1 MPYATKGRSE
11 GAGAG
16 QPQRL
21 LWSVAWLNE
30 AAGGQA
36 RLTHRPFFNPE
47 RKTES
52 AWVPCEAVNKL
63 GSPFQCCSEARTIA
77 GAAGASPYPRAR
89 VRCSGSLPLAD
100 CIGIDVSKD
109 ALEWSVGSEG
119 RIQHTRN
126 EPRPI
131 AQLVRRLAS
140 LDPVRIIVE
149 STGGYER
156 KLVLKLAEAGLPV
169 VVVNPR
175 RVRGL
180 GEGMGI
186 LAKTDAIDARL
197 LALFGEKVE
206 PPVRPI
212 LQGTERLLADLV
224 ARRRQL
230 IAMVVAEKNRRG
242 PAPEPVR
249 RTIDALL
256 QTLDQHVR
264 EIDRKIEKALLE
276 DSERAEL
283 SELLQT
289 VPGVGPGVARTLL
302 IDLPELGYLGRREI
316 ASLVGVAPFARD
328 SGTIRGSRRIRG
340 GRASVRTALYLAAMT
355 ASRFNPV
362 LRDLYD
368 RLRQAGKPPKL
379 AFVAV
384 ARKLLTILNAIA
396 REKTAWQA

>member
-1 MPYATKGRSE
+1 MI
-11 GAGAG
+11 
-16 QPQRL
+16 
-21 LWSVAWLNE
+21 V
-30 AAGGQA
+30 
-36 RLTHRPFFNPE
+36 
-47 RKTES
+47 
-52 AWVPCEAVNKL
+52 
-63 GSPFQCCSEARTIA
+63 
-77 GAAGASPYPRAR
+77 
-89 VRCSGSLPLAD
+89 
-100 CIGIDVSKD
+100 CIGIDVSKH

-131 AQLVRRLAS
+131 AQLVRRLAE
-140 LDPVRIIVE
+140 LDAERIVVE

-175 RVRGL
+175 RVRRF

-206 PPVRPI
+206 PPIRPI

-230 IAMVVAEKNRRG
+230 IAMVVAEKNRRDT
-242 PAPEPVR
+242 ATESVR

-256 QTLDQHVR
+256 RTLDQHIR
-264 EIDRKIEKALLE
+264 DLDRKIEKPLLE

-302 IDLPELGYLGRREI
+302 IDLPELGHLGRREI
-316 ASLVGVAPFARD
+316 ASLVGVAPFAKD

-340 GRASVRTALYLAAMT
+340 GRAAVRTALYLAAMT

-362 LRDLYD
+362 LHELYE
-368 RLRQAGKPPKL
+368 RLRLAGKPPKL

>member
-1 MPYATKGRSE
+1 LGRICEPVFES
-11 GAGAG
+11 
-16 QPQRL
+16 PSSL
-21 LWSVAWLNE
+21 L
-30 AAGGQA
+30 
-36 RLTHRPFFNPE
+36 RRF
-47 RKTES
+47 
-52 AWVPCEAVNKL
+52 
-63 GSPFQCCSEARTIA
+63 
-77 GAAGASPYPRAR
+77 YP
-89 VRCSGSLPLAD
+89 VAD
-100 CIGIDVSKD
+100 CIGIDVSKH
-109 ALEWSVGSEG
+109 ALDWCVGSEG

-126 EPRPI
+126 ETRPI
-131 AQLVRRLAS
+131 AGLVRRLVD
-140 LDPVRIIVE
+140 LDPERIIVE

-186 LAKTDAIDARL
+186 LAKTDALDARL

-206 PPVRPI
+206 PPIRPI
-212 LQGTERLLADLV
+212 MQGTDRLLADLV

-230 IAMVVAEKNRRG
+230 ISIVVAEKNRRDT
-242 PAPEPVR
+242 AAEPVK
-249 RTIDALL
+249 RTIDAVL
-256 QTLDQHVR
+256 QTLDQQIR
-264 EIDRKIEKALLE
+264 QIDQKVDKMLLA
-276 DSERAEL
+276 DAERAEL

-302 IDLPELGYLGRREI
+302 IDLPELGHLGRREI
-316 ASLVGVAPFARD
+316 SSLVGVAPFARD

-362 LRDLYD
+362 LRDLYQ
-368 RLRQAGKPPKL
+368 RLRHAGKPPKL

-396 REKTAWQA
+396 RERTAWQA